1 MSAVLDTRAPLGAV
15 PLRTPRAVLPQQ
27 RLPPFQRLW
36 HLLLPV
42 VLAALVAVVH
52 AVGLGSGPGYGDD
65 EGTYVA
71 QAWSLIH
78 QGRLSHYTYWYDHPP
93 LGWIVIA
100 GWQVLTSGWLH
111 ASTAVE
117 AGRQFMVVVAAVNA
131 LLLYAVGRRLGLQ
144 RWAAALAVA
153 GWGLSP
159 LALSYSRMVYLDNV
173 GLAFLLG
180 AVALAL
186 TPRRHLWVYAASGLC
201 LACALLCKETLLL
214 AAPAVAVAV
223 WRGSA
228 GPTRPY
234 CVASFATTAVLVLA
248 FYPLFAVLR
257 GELLPGAS
265 HVSLIAALKFQL
277 VGRASTGS
285 PLGPSSGSA
294 ALVGRWLS
302 ADPWLLGAGVLAAP
316 VAVVIPRLRVAGLAV
331 ALPVLLSLRP
341 GYLPDPFV
349 IALLPFCALIVAGVI
364 DRVVAEVAGWLP
376 RSALTQR
383 VIGLTVV
390 AALLALLVPA
400 WLQHDRALAYDRAG
414 TREVAAEQWIQA
426 HVPHDKRILIDD
438 TMWVDLVR
446 RGFNS
451 KLGVIWFYK
460 VDFTNNLDPS
470 VARALPDG
478 YRDVDYVVSTPV
490 MRSAL
495 DQQAQGLQQLR
506 AAIRYSRVLT
516 TIGVGTQR
524 IEVRKLAVPPGAPR
538 LPNPARP

>member
-1 MSAVLDTRAPLGAV
+1 MSAVLDAPAPVRAVPSRAPRALPPDRRLERLRRALLPLTLGA
-15 PLRTPRAVLPQQ
+15 
-27 RLPPFQRLW
+27 F
-36 HLLLPV
+36 
-42 VLAALVAVVH
+42 LAGVH
-52 AVGLGSGPGYGDD
+52 AAGLGSGPGYRDD

-100 GWQVLTSGWLH
+100 AWQMLTSGWLH

-117 AGRQFMVVVAAVNA
+117 AGRQFMVVVATLNA
-131 LLLYAVGRRLGLQ
+131 LLIYAVGRRLGLQ
-144 RWAAALAVA
+144 RWAVALAVI

-159 LALSYSRMVYLDNV
+159 LALSYSRMVYLDNI

-180 AVALAL
+180 ALALAL
-186 TPRRHLWVYAASGLC
+186 TPRKHLWVYAASGLC
-201 LACALLCKETLLL
+201 LSCALLSKETLLL
-214 AAPAVAVAV
+214 AVPAVALAV

-228 GPTRPY
+228 GQTRPY

-248 FYPLFAVLR
+248 LYPLFAVLR

-302 ADPWLLGAGVLAAP
+302 ADPWLLGSGVLAAP

-349 IALLPFCALIVAGVI
+349 IALLPFCALVVAGLI
-364 DRVVAEVAGWLP
+364 DAVVAEAAGRLRRRAVA
-376 RSALTQR
+376 QR
-383 VIGLTVV
+383 VIGLAVV
-390 AALLALLVPA
+390 AAVLAMLVPG
-400 WLQHDRALAYDRAG
+400 WLQQDRALAYDRAG

-426 HVPHDKRILIDD
+426 HVPHGKRILIDD

-446 RGFNS
+446 RGFNP

-495 DQQAQGLQQLR
+495 DQQPQGLQQLR
-506 AAIRYSRVLT
+506 AAIHYSRELT
-516 TIGVGTQR
+516 TIGTGAQR
-524 IEVRKLAVPPGAPR
+524 IEVRKLVVPPGAPR

>member
-1 MSAVLDTRAPLGAV
+1 VSALLAAPAAIRAAPSVA
-15 PLRTPRAVLPQQ
+15 PRA
-27 RLPPFQRLW
+27 LPPNRRWERLRRA
-36 HLLLPV
+36 LLPLTIAAF
-42 VLAALVAVVH
+42 LAGLH
-52 AVGLGSGPGYGDD
+52 AAGLGSGPGYGDD

-117 AGRQFMVVVAAVNA
+117 GGRQFMVVVATVNA

-144 RWAAALAVA
+144 RWAVALAVV

-186 TPRRHLWVYAASGLC
+186 TPRKHLWVYAASGLC
-201 LACALLCKETLLL
+201 LACALLSKETLLL
-214 AAPAVAVAV
+214 AVPAVALAV

-228 GPTRPY
+228 GRTRPY

-248 FYPLFAVLR
+248 FYPLFAILR
-257 GELLPGAS
+257 GELLSGAT
-265 HVSLIAALKFQL
+265 HVSLLAALKFQL
-277 VGRASTGS
+277 LGRTSTGS
-285 PLGPSSGSA
+285 PLSPSSGSA

-302 ADPWLLGAGVLAAP
+302 TDPWLLGAGVLAAP
-316 VAVVIPRLRVAGLAV
+316 VAVVVSRLRVAGLAV
-331 ALPVLLSLRP
+331 AIPVLLSLRP

-349 IALLPFCALIVAGVI
+349 VALLPFCALVVAGLV
-364 DRVVAEVAGWLP
+364 DVVVAEASDRLP
-376 RSALTQR
+376 RRAVAQR
-383 VIGLTVV
+383 VVGVAVV
-390 AALLALLVPA
+390 GAVLATLVPG
-400 WLQHDRALAYDRAG
+400 WVQRDRGLAYARAG
-414 TREVAAEQWIQA
+414 TREVAAEEWIQA

-446 RGFNS
+446 RGFNP

-470 VARALPDG
+470 VARSLPNG

-495 DQQAQGLQQLR
+495 DQQPQGLQQLR
-506 AAIRYSRVLT
+506 AAIQYSRVLT
-516 TIGVGTQR
+516 TIGAGVQR
-524 IEVRKLAVPPGAPR
+524 IEVRQLVVLPGAPR
-538 LPNPARP
+538 LTNPVRP